1 MHKTAYDMRISDWS
15 SDVCSSD
22 LREADG
28 IPAPGTR
35 WMSRAGA
42 DLLGA
47 RVGDAVSIGQS
58 RLRLAALVV
67 QEPDAAMDYFNVAP
81 KVFLNLADLSAT
93 GLVQEGSRVRYR
105 LVVAGDAA
113 AVRSDEHT
121 PELQSLM
128 RTSHAALCAKQK

>member
-1 MHKTAYDMRISDWS
+1 
-15 SDVCSSD
+15 
-22 LREADG
+22 
-28 IPAPGTR
+28 
-35 WMSRAGA
+35 MSRAGA

-58 RLRLAALVV
+58 RLRLAALMV

-113 AVRSDEHT
+113 AVERFTNIAKRSEEHT
-121 PELQSLM
+121 SELQSL
-128 RTSHAALCAKQK
+128 

>member
-1 MHKTAYDMRISDWS
+1 
-15 SDVCSSD
+15 
-22 LREADG
+22 
-28 IPAPGTR
+28 
-35 WMSRAGA
+35 MSRAGA

-81 KVFLNLADLSAT
+81 NVFLTLADLSAT

-105 LVVAGDAA
+105 LVVSGGAPPGARLPNIGTD
-113 AVRSDEHT
+113 RLGRGHRLEHLRAT
-121 PELQSLM
+121 
-128 RTSHAALCAKQK
+128 